1 MSALQRNALSRLL
14 PEEKTCQTDLEN
26 RTRKVMA
33 DLRLLRRLKLSAREK
48 KEVARL
54 EKETEEILLDIE
66 ETRKALRFADGL
78 VKRSQGRANR

>member
-1 MSALQRNALSRLL
+1 MSALQRDALSRLL
-14 PEEKTCQTDLEN
+14 PEEKTRQTDLEN

-48 KEVARL
+48 REVARL

>member
-1 MSALQRNALSRLL
+1 MSALQRDALSRLL
-14 PEEKTCQTDLEN
+14 PEEKTRQTDLEN

>member
-1 MSALQRNALSRLL
+1 MSALQRDALSRLL
-14 PEEKTCQTDLEN
+14 PEEKTHQTDLEN
-26 RTRKVMA
+26 CTRKVMA

>member
-1 MSALQRNALSRLL
+1 MSALQRDALSRLL
-14 PEEKTCQTDLEN
+14 PEEKTRQTDLEN

-54 EKETEEILLDIE
+54 EKETEEILLDIK